1 MLQLGLKVTFELVE
15 GKTTVG
21 QIVNFAGGMQQAVV
35 RTSNNQIWSV
45 PVGQLTVSKELTRAA
60 YLEAFRSMTVMANS
74 IRDWEEKRNAG
85 LPAVG
90 LPACRD
96 RYEQA
101 DALTRRIEAWAG
113 SVGFALPDYSEVQR
127 YCNGGFGVS
136 GQ

>member
-1 MLQLGLKVTFELVE
+1 MLQVGLKVTFELVE

-21 QIVNFAGGMQQAVV
+21 QIVNFAGAKKQAVV
-35 RTSNNQIWSV
+35 RTSNNQIWNV
-45 PVGQLTVSKELTRAA
+45 PVGQLTVSEELTRFT
-60 YLEAFRSMTVMANS
+60 YLDAFRSMTIMANS
-74 IRDWEEKRNAG
+74 IRDWEQKRDQG
-85 LPAVG
+85 LPYVG

-113 SVGFALPDYSEVQR
+113 SVGYALPEYEEVQR

-136 GQ
+136 SK